1 MSKFEE
7 IGCAKIAFDRADDS
21 AQLNVNLADVGR
33 NEIRAMRQAMN
44 GQDQAGMLPHIDID
58 VDVDVD
64 VNHKLAKAAHLI
76 KALERRGFDVDI
88 DKEDRSIEISKDFDK
103 GFNRPLIPG
112 RRAHLEFDREQGLT
126 IELGPRHW
134 GHEHH
139 NRFGWRERAIIN
151 AVKDA

>member
-64 VNHKLAKAAHLI
+64 VILKGVFVEA
-76 KALERRGFDVDI
+76 VDI
-88 DKEDRSIEISKDFDK
+88 QNVS
-103 GFNRPLIPG
+103 
-112 RRAHLEFDREQGLT
+112 T
-126 IELGPRHW
+126 IVET
-134 GHEHH
+134 
-139 NRFGWRERAIIN
+139 
-151 AVKDA
+151 